1 MVEERQEQK
10 AEQACRHQGAD
21 CPPHDA
27 LAWQSAVVA
36 RLPRSRSEPD
46 QKGCERQCERRRA
59 RTVEIGY
66 GAEEKDFVGQR
77 NKTAGAGE
85 QQDRNEA
92 EKRLPRRRCLRRIP
106 RGDGRIMAVA
116 PVGDERTCRH
126 RRIDCDRDIDRAL
139 HAGERKQYRDAGQ
152 ARRTGAERIHIIK
165 ERDRAPDMSAMAGT
179 PDQMCDQHRQ
189 RRAHQQGR
197 DDHQRQTDRGHS
209 RQRQTDGEFTDAV
222 EDFKREDTEAA
233 GHQLDRGQQR
243 Q

>member
-21 CPPHDA
+21 GPPHDA

-46 QKGCERQCERRRA
+46 QKGCERQCEGRRA

-85 QQDRNEA
+85 QQDWNEA

-106 RGDGRIMAVA
+106 
-116 PVGDERTCRH
+116 
-126 RRIDCDRDIDRAL
+126 
-139 HAGERKQYRDAGQ
+139 
-152 ARRTGAERIHIIK
+152 
-165 ERDRAPDMSAMAGT
+165 
-179 PDQMCDQHRQ
+179 
-189 RRAHQQGR
+189 
-197 DDHQRQTDRGHS
+197 
-209 RQRQTDGEFTDAV
+209 
-222 EDFKREDTEAA
+222 
-233 GHQLDRGQQR
+233 
-243 Q
+243 